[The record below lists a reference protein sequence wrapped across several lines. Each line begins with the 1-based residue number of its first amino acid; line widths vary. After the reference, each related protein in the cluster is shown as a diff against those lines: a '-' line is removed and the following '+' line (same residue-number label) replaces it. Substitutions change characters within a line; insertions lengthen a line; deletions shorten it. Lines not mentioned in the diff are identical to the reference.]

1 MGDFV
6 SFLGN
11 NLVDF
16 WGYTGFANA
25 TPGHL
30 FMLLIGLFFIYLAV
44 AKEFEPMLL
53 IPIGFGILIGNIP
66 FNMEAGLKVGI
77 YEEGSV
83 LNILYQ
89 GVTSGWYPP
98 LIFLGIGAMT
108 DFSALISN
116 PKLILI
122 GAAAQFGIFG
132 AYMIA
137 LALGFEPNQAAG
149 IAIIGGADGPTA
161 IFLSSKLSPNLMG
174 AIAVCAYSYM
184 ALVPVIQPP
193 LMRLLTTKKER
204 LIHMQPARR
213 VSQTERILFPII
225 GLLLTT
231 FIVPSG
237 LPLLGML
244 FFGNL
249 LKESGKTTR
258 LAKTAGNALNDVV
271 VVLLGLT
278 VGCSTQAS
286 EFLTLNTVFI
296 FMLGAFAFIIASST
310 GILFVKFMNLFLPKN
325 KKINPLIGNAG
336 VSAVPMSARI
346 SNNLG
351 LEYDRHNFLLM
362 HAMGPNVAGV
372 IGSAVAA
379 GALLGFLS

>member
-116 PKLILI
+116 PKLMLI

-132 AYMIA
+132 AYIIA
-137 LALGFEPNQAAG
+137 LLIGFEPNQAGLFLHGAG
-149 IAIIGGADGPTA
+149 AGDTATYHACANHQTRASDPHETTENSIAYGK
-161 IFLSSKLSPNLMG
+161 SNLPHRG
-174 AIAVCAYSYM
+174 SVAYM
-184 ALVPVIQPP
+184 
-193 LMRLLTTKKER
+193 
-204 LIHMQPARR
+204 
-213 VSQTERILFPII
+213 
-225 GLLLTT
+225 
-231 FIVPSG
+231 
-237 LPLLGML
+237 LPGS
-244 FFGNL
+244 FG
-249 LKESGKTTR
+249 S
-258 LAKTAGNALNDVV
+258 
-271 VVLLGLT
+271 
-278 VGCSTQAS
+278 
-286 EFLTLNTVFI
+286 
-296 FMLGAFAFIIASST
+296 AFA
-310 GILFVKFMNLFLPKN
+310 GY
-325 KKINPLIGNAG
+325 
-336 VSAVPMSARI
+336 AVLR
-346 SNNLG
+346 
-351 LEYDRHNFLLM
+351 
-362 HAMGPNVAGV
+362 
-372 IGSAVAA
+372 
-379 GALLGFLS
+379 

>member
-116 PKLILI
+116 PKLMLI
-122 GAAAQFGIFG
+122 GA
-132 AYMIA
+132 
-137 LALGFEPNQAAG
+137 LRN
-149 IAIIGGADGPTA
+149 
-161 IFLSSKLSPNLMG
+161 S
-174 AIAVCAYSYM
+174 
-184 ALVPVIQPP
+184 
-193 LMRLLTTKKER
+193 
-204 LIHMQPARR
+204 
-213 VSQTERILFPII
+213 VS
-225 GLLLTT
+225 
-231 FIVPSG
+231 
-237 LPLLGML
+237 
-244 FFGNL
+244 
-249 LKESGKTTR
+249 
-258 LAKTAGNALNDVV
+258 
-271 VVLLGLT
+271 
-278 VGCSTQAS
+278 
-286 EFLTLNTVFI
+286 
-296 FMLGAFAFIIASST
+296 
-310 GILFVKFMNLFLPKN
+310 
-325 KKINPLIGNAG
+325 
-336 VSAVPMSARI
+336 SARI
-346 SNNLG
+346 SLPAHWVRTPTRRV
-351 LEYDRHNFLLM
+351 LSVSLAVPTDRRPSSFR
-362 HAMGPNVAGV
+362 PNW
-372 IGSAVAA
+372 
-379 GALLGFLS
+379 LPT